1 MGDMGRI
8 MMLIG
13 ASIFII
19 GLLMTFSGRLPWF
32 GQLPGDIVVHRGN
45 ATFFMPIG
53 SMIVISLLLTVV
65 VNVALRLFR

>member
-13 ASIFII
+13 AGIFVI
-19 GLLMTFSGRLPWF
+19 GALMTFAGRLPWF
-32 GQLPGDIVVHRGN
+32 GQLPGDIVMNRGN
-45 ATFFMPIG
+45 VTFFMPIG

-65 VNVALRLFR
+65 INVALRLFR